1 MTTFSTFLSR
11 LGGAL
16 LWLVALS
23 VTAAPPSFQELLDE
37 SGLEFS
43 TPSGFVPVAVDS
55 NEVFGYEHA
64 VASADGAVEIR
75 YAVRPLAR
83 LGIEYQDPH
92 SSAPH
97 PNDLFKMLFDQV
109 TIELAGT
116 RESFI
121 RPYGPEAVRN
131 RFKAQ
136 WASAALFDIA
146 SGFSD
151 RHAQAMLIAIHRD
164 DQADAYIVCL
174 FNDYDDLR
182 AAYPEVERSLSFNA
196 SGAEPPADRGQ
207 TFRQALDAAGDGVLA
222 DAGEIQP

>member
-1 MTTFSTFLSR
+1 MSVAANLAR
-11 LGGAL
+11 IGAL
-16 LWLVALS
+16 LLGLATLS
-23 VTAAPPSFQELLDE
+23 VQAAPPSFEELLAE
-37 SGLEFS
+37 GGLEFA
-43 TPSGFVPVAVDS
+43 PPAGFAPVEVAA
-55 NEVFGYEHA
+55 NPVFGYEHA
-64 VASADGAVEIR
+64 MQSADGAVEVR

-116 RESFI
+116 RESFV
-121 RPYGPEAVRN
+121 RRYGPEAVRE

-146 SGFSD
+146 SGFSE

-164 DQADAYIVCL
+164 DRADAYIVCL
-174 FNDYDDLR
+174 FDDYDDLR
-182 AAYPEVERSLSFNA
+182 AVYPEVERSLSFLG
-196 SGAEPPADRGQ
+196 SDAEPVADRGE
-207 TFRQALDAAGDGVLA
+207 TLRQALNAAGDGALA
-222 DAGEIQP
+222 DAGEVQP